1 MKTSSTKVL
10 ETLLV
15 RYMH

>member
-1 MKTSSTKVL
+1 MGHKVL

-15 RYMH
+15 